1 MNGNF
6 ISDGTRAVV
15 LGPCLCP
22 GTPHDEDTAQ
32 VLEEVPWD
40 VLVDVELAT
49 GGEATRRL
57 VAGTLAA
64 WNLVDED
71 GDPVPL
77 SFVRR
82 LRADRLDPIADAVRD
97 AYERAKAPLPNGS
110 AAPSRRSR
118 QGSGSPDPTI
128 RPRARRGR

>member
-71 GDPVPL
+71 GDPVPVDG
-77 SFVRR
+77 FAERRRRPPEDGPEEGVRGKLQHQGFDEGGR
-82 LRADRLDPIADAVRD
+82 EEVVRC
-97 AYERAKAPLPNGS
+97 RGRRGWRR
-110 AAPSRRSR
+110 RRSPP
-118 QGSGSPDPTI
+118 QG
-128 RPRARRGR
+128 